1 MAQLE
6 RDMAALEEEKRKI
19 ETALCGGTTSVD
31 EITAMSRRLPQL
43 NEELE
48 EKELRWLEL
57 SELA

>member
-6 RDMAALEEEKRKI
+6 RDMADLEEEKRKI